1 MNRMRRRKKA
11 MAEMN
16 VVPYID
22 VMLVLLI
29 IFMVTVPIMQQGVDV
44 DAPDIAAETIS
55 SDGQQL
61 PVVISVDQTGQYFL
75 GDGRD
80 PVSMEDVKAYAQQE
94 LADSKQRQVF
104 IRADGSVEYRYLAGA
119 MVALQSAG
127 AKKVSLMTEPTAGT
141 P

>member
-1 MNRMRRRKKA
+1 MNRRRRRNKT

-22 VMLVLLI
+22 VMLVLLV

-44 DAPDIAAETIS
+44 DAPDISADALST
-55 SDGQQL
+55 DGQQV
-61 PVVISVDQTGQYFL
+61 PVIISVDQTGQYYL
-75 GDGRD
+75 DDGRD
-80 PVSMEDVKAYAQQE
+80 PVSMEAVKAYAQQA
-94 LADSKQRQVF
+94 LSGSRQRPVF

-127 AKKVSLMTEPTAGT
+127 AAKVSLMTDPSTERP
-141 P
+141 

>member
-1 MNRMRRRKKA
+1 MNRTRRRKKA

-22 VMLVLLI
+22 VMLVLLV

-44 DAPDIAAETIS
+44 DAPDVTAEALS
-55 SDGQQL
+55 SDSQQA
-61 PVVISVDQTGQYFL
+61 PVFISVDQSGQYYL
-75 GDGRD
+75 GDERE
-80 PVSMEDVKAYAQQE
+80 PVSMEAVKAYAAQE
-94 LADSKQRQVF
+94 LAGTKQRPVF

-119 MVALQSAG
+119 MVALQNAG
-127 AKKVSLMTEPTAGT
+127 ADKVSLMTDPSAET